1 MPDLCGPQFIEIP
14 SSMVIHVDYI
24 KQFLQT
30 DYLSRQN
37 YNPKQVTK
45 KLTYVVTFSFEKL
58 CIDLLYFLIMYMSG
72 ERVVLIDFLTFRDLY
87 FLIMHILGKRVGFA
101 VIFFLTLWQPT
112 TQLPNN
118 YIGTYSYL

>member
-37 YNPKQVTK
+37 YNPKQVIK

-58 CIDLLYFLIMYMSG
+58 CIDPLYFLIMYMSG

-87 FLIMHILGKRVGFA
+87 FFNYAYLGEKGWVCSY
-101 VIFFLTLWQPT
+101 FF
-112 TQLPNN
+112 
-118 YIGTYSYL
+118 

>member
-14 SSMVIHVDYI
+14 LSMVIHVDYI

-72 ERVVLIDFLTFRDLY
+72 ERVILIDFLTFRDLY

-101 VIFFLTLWQPT
+101 VIFFNSLAAYHPT
-112 TQLPNN
+112 PK
-118 YIGTYSYL
+118 